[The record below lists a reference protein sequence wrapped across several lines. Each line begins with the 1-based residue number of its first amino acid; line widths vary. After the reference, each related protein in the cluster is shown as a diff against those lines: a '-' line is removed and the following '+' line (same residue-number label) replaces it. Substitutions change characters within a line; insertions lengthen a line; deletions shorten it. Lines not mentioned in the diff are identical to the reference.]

1 MSFKL
6 ETDALTALGHPG
18 RLAVFRLLARRAP
31 DAVRPSEIMG
41 PLGLKQ
47 NTLSVYLATLSRAG
61 LVTSERDG
69 RSIYYRINLERIGAL
84 VQFLVADCCRGHPEL
99 CEPLAAHSLQRLNQ
113 EFDGMSDRI
122 FKVLF
127 ICTGNSARSIFAEA
141 ILNKEGQGKF
151 RAYSA
156 GTRPFSSLNPY
167 AIDLLN
173 QLDYDTSVL
182 RAKNLLE
189 FQTDDAPQFDFVFTV
204 CDHAANEDCPPWPG
218 LPVTAHWGVEDP
230 VKTEGTEGEKALA
243 FREAFRQ
250 LHHRMVAFVELP
262 IASLDSISLQKQL
275 DDIARSDAPAPAESG
290 ADV

>member
-1 MSFKL
+1 MSYNL

-47 NTLSVYLATLSRAG
+47 NTLSVYLASLSRAG
-61 LVTSERDG
+61 LVTSERNG

-84 VQFLVADCCRGHPEL
+84 VQFLVADCCRGRPEL

-113 EFDGMSDRI
+113 ETDGMADRI
-122 FKVLF
+122 FNVLF
-127 ICTGNSARSIFAEA
+127 VCTGNSARSIFAEA
-141 ILNKEGQGKF
+141 ILNREGKGKF

-173 QLDYDTSVL
+173 QLDYDTSGL

-189 FQTDDAPQFDFVFTV
+189 FQNDDAPQFDFVFTV

-230 VKTEGTEGEKALA
+230 VKTEGTDGEKALG

-250 LHHRMVAFVELP
+250 LHHRMIAFVELP
-262 IASLDSISLQKQL
+262 IASLDGISLQNRL
-275 DDIARSDAPAPAESG
+275 DDIAQSDAPAPAGSG

>member
-1 MSFKL
+1 MSYKL

-31 DAVRPSEIMG
+31 DGVRPSEIMG

-69 RSIYYRINLERIGAL
+69 RSIYYRIDLKQIGAL

-99 CEPLAAHSLQRLNQ
+99 CEPLAAHSLRRLNPDT
-113 EFDGMSDRI
+113 ETMTDRI
-122 FKVLF
+122 FTVLF

-141 ILNKEGQGKF
+141 ILNREGCGKF
-151 RAYSA
+151 QAYSA
-156 GTRPFSSLNPY
+156 GTQPSSSLNPT
-167 AIDLLN
+167 AIDLLK
-173 QLDYDTSVL
+173 QLDYDTSGL
-182 RAKNLLE
+182 RAKNVNE
-189 FQTDDAPQFDFVFTV
+189 FQSIDAPQFDFVFTV
-204 CDHAANEDCPPWPG
+204 CDNAAHEDYPPWAG
-218 LPVTAHWGVEDP
+218 QPVTAHWGVDDP
-230 VKTEGTEGEKALA
+230 VRCEGTEGEKALA

-250 LHHRMVAFVELP
+250 LHHRLSAFVALP
-262 IASLDSISLQKQL
+262 IASLDAMSLRKKL
-275 DDIARSDAPAPAESG
+275 DAIAQSDAQSTPGST